1 MNRLGKTALV
11 LVYVLVFLG
20 SIYFFMVALF
30 PSKELGFYIS
40 SRVAEFLPNQKLIL
54 GNIAIT
60 KKLGFQTGPFILTDP
75 KSEMEYLRL
84 KKLEVGLGAE
94 SLFLF
99 RPVIVIEAFMGN
111 GHIHGKA
118 QIQQNPRKSLDQI
131 NLTVK
136 EIDLSQLNF
145 IDQVSGYKLKGNVN
159 GILELKGISR
169 GSTNI
174 DGKIDLKVREFLI
187 SSKNP
192 RFGFSEFDLEQLE
205 ILGNISGG
213 VIKIDGSKGKGKDTS
228 LDFSGQIA
236 LKEPLNNS
244 EVNLNLNIVS
254 GPKFIERIPK
264 DSPFR
269 AIMEKRLKASN
280 KVNIKITGN
289 LKQYNWQIK

>member
-11 LVYVLVFLG
+11 LFYALVFLG
-20 SIYFFMVALF
+20 SVYYFIVTLF
-30 PSKELGFYIS
+30 PSKELGLYIS
-40 SRVAEFLPNQKLIL
+40 NRVAEFFPNQKLIL
-54 GNIAIT
+54 GNIALT
-60 KKLGFQTGPFILTDP
+60 KGLGFQISPLILTDP
-75 KSEMEYLRL
+75 KSEVENLRI
-84 KKLEVGLGAE
+84 KKLEVGVGPE
-94 SLFLF
+94 SLFLL
-99 RPVIVIEAFMGN
+99 RPVIVTRAFMGN

-118 QIQQNPRKSLDQI
+118 QIQQNPKKSLDQI
-131 NLTVK
+131 HLIIK

-145 IDQVSGYKLKGNVN
+145 IEQVLEYKLKGNVN
-159 GILELKGISR
+159 GILELKGISK
-169 GSTNI
+169 GPTSI

-213 VIKIDGSKGKGKDTS
+213 VIKIDGSKGKGKDMS

-236 LKEPLNNS
+236 LKEALNNS
-244 EVNLNLNIVS
+244 EVNLNINLVS
-254 GPKFIERIPK
+254 GPKFIERVPK

-269 AIMEKRLKASN
+269 AIMERRLKASN